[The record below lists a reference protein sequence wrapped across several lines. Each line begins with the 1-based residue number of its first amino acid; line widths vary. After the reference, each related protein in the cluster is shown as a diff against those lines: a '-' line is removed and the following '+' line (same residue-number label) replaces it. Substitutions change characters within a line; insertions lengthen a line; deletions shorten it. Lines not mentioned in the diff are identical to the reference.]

1 MKRALIMWG
10 GWKGH
15 EPEQVGIIFEN
26 ILKKEGFEVTRTDTQ
41 DVLCDLQKLKG
52 FDLFIPLWT
61 MGEIP
66 NDYVNNVADALGE
79 YGVGMA
85 GCHGGMCDS
94 FRQSTKWQFITGSQW
109 VDHPG
114 NDGTEY
120 LVNIKKT
127 SDSEIIKGID
137 DFKVISE
144 QYYIHVDPAVNVLAT
159 TRFPVK
165 PGYYTTNGAVDVP
178 VVYTKRWGK
187 AKVFFNRLGHV
198 ANVFDIPEA
207 LELMRRGFLWAAR

>member
-10 GWKGH
+10 GWLGH
-15 EPEQVGIIFEN
+15 EPEQVGVIFQD
-26 ILKKEGFEVTRTDTQ
+26 ILEKEGFNVTRVNSMEILD
-41 DVLCDLQKLKG
+41 DLEALKQ
-52 FDLFIPLWT
+52 FDLFVPLWT
-61 MGEIP
+61 MGEITKEQ
-66 NDYVNNVADALGE
+66 VENVSIALGE
-79 YGVGMA
+79 HQVGMA

-120 LVNIKKT
+120 MVNIKKT
-127 SDSEIIKGID
+127 SDSEIIKGME
-137 DFKVISE
+137 DFKVVSE
-144 QYYIHVDPAVNVLAT
+144 QYYIHVDPSVNVLAT
-159 TRFPVK
+159 TRFPVAK
-165 PGYYTTNGAVDVP
+165 GFYETNGCVDVP

-187 AKVFFNRLGHV
+187 ARVFYNSLGHV

-207 LELMRRGFLWAAR
+207 LELMRRGFLWATR